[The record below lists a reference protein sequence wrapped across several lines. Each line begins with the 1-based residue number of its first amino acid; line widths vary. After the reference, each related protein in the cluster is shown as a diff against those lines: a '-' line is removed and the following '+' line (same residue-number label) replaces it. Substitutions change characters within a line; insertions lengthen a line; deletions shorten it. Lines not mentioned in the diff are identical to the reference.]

1 MATLLIPINSNIIYK
16 IGLTS
21 LSPDQSKPEL
31 NFLKDDNNISSKI
44 QTNPTFNSP
53 TDQQKAVINSSN
65 NEPEQF
71 ILTNHSS
78 YPIQIEYISTWLR
91 DSNISS
97 QQHYDD
103 FINKTF
109 HYLEESDNFFERL
122 STKKMPDLYEYTPFT
137 DSYNDLNCLE
147 NIPSNKL
154 FEKPSKFFFS

>member
-78 YPIQIEYISTWLR
+78 YPI
-91 DSNISS
+91 
-97 QQHYDD
+97 
-103 FINKTF
+103 
-109 HYLEESDNFFERL
+109 
-122 STKKMPDLYEYTPFT
+122 
-137 DSYNDLNCLE
+137 
-147 NIPSNKL
+147 
-154 FEKPSKFFFS
+154 